1 MKKMSLLLAL
11 AVALVALPKVPAYAD
26 ASQQG
31 CESSDGQAAGC
42 SSDPVSVPEPG
53 SFALLATGMAAV
65 GSLAIVRRRKRLAQ
79 N

>member
-53 SFALLATGMAAV
+53 SLVLLATGLVAV
-65 GSLAIVRRRKRLAQ
+65 GGLALVRRRTRLVR